1 MGKFYMKVLLPRRG
15 VRLRVL
21 HGTRAWLFLQLLSRI
36 TQIKSFPKQ
45 PWQ

>member
-1 MGKFYMKVLLPRRG
+1 MGKFYMKALLLRRG

-21 HGTRAWLFLQLLSRI
+21 HSTRAWLFLQLLSWI